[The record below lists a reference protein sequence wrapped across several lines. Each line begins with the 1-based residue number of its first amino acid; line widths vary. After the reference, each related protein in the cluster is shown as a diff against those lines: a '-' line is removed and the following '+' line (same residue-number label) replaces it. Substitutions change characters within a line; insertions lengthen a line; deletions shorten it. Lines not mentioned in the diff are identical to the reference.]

1 MLSNIW
7 NQDLLTAD
15 TVGTSPVL
23 TDDIGSKANY
33 TSVYVVYG
41 AGTGAGSYVVEVSHD
56 KAYAGTWAT
65 VATLAWAAASSVKV
79 GLVAGPWKALRVRNI
94 TPVTGG
100 TADVKI
106 QVNG

>member
-7 NQDLLTAD
+7 NQDLLTGD
-15 TVGTSPVL
+15 TNGTSPVL

-33 TSVYVVYG
+33 TAVYAVFG
-41 AGTGAGSYVVEVSHD
+41 AGTGAGTYVVEVSHD

-79 GLVAGPWKALRVRNI
+79 GLIAGPWKALRVRN
-94 TPVTGG
+94 TVVVTGG
-100 TADVKI
+100 TVDIKI